1 MKKLLATAA
10 ITAATLMSGAAQ
22 AGDVVK
28 FATEGAYP
36 PWNALNS
43 AGQLEG
49 FEIDLQ
55 KVLCER
61 AKIECSMEQTPWEG
75 IIPSLTAGKFDVIM
89 AGMSITDKR
98 KKSISFSRAYASSP
112 AVFVVD
118 KKSDMASFTIETDKI
133 SLAELSAAEEK
144 ALKATLALLNG
155 KSIGVQKGTIHLDF
169 LKKYLKGKADIR
181 TYATQE
187 QLDLDLQSGRVD
199 VAFAAM
205 SYWHPLFQ
213 KDEGKDFRAIGPGF
227 SEGPFGEGVG
237 LGIRKDDQELADKLS
252 MAINSAIDDG
262 TVSKIAI
269 KWFGFDASSK

>member
-1 MKKLLATAA
+1 MKKLIAIAATAV
-10 ITAATLMSGAAQ
+10 TLMSVAAQ
-22 AGDVVK
+22 AADTVK

-49 FEIDLQ
+49 FEVDLY
-55 KVLCER
+55 KDLCAR
-61 AKIECSMEQTPWEG
+61 AKLECSMQQTAWDG
-75 IIPSLTAGKFDVIM
+75 IIPSLQAGKFDVIM

-98 KKSISFSRAYASSP
+98 KKKIAFSSSYASTP

-118 KKSDMASFTIETDKI
+118 KASDLASFKVESAKI
-133 SLAELSAAEEK
+133 SLAELTPAENT
-144 ALKATLALLNG
+144 ALKATLAALKG
-155 KSIGVQKGTIHLDF
+155 KTIGVQKGTIHLNF
-169 LKKYLKGKADIR
+169 LKEYLKDDATIR

-213 KDEGKDFRAIGPGF
+213 KDEGKNFRAIGPGF

-237 LGIRKDDQELADKLS
+237 LGLRKDDQELADKLS
-252 MAINSAIDDG
+252 TAIASAIADG
-262 TVSKIAI
+262 TVSKLAI
-269 KWFGFDASSK
+269 QWFGFDASTK